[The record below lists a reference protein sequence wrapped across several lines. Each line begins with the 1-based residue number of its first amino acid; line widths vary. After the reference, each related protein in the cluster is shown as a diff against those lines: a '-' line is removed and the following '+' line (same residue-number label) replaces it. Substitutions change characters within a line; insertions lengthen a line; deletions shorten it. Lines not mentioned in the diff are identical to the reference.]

1 MNLFKAKRARDE
13 AAALAQIPVIDFG
26 PAFAGEPGALERLAA
41 EVRQACEGVAFL
53 YIKNHGID
61 QAVIDRAFAAS
72 RRFHALPLEQ
82 KLALKINAN
91 NIGYLPVNASMQ
103 RATEVHKAT
112 RPNFNE
118 SFFVSYDRPADHP
131 DVLAGKPF
139 RGRNQWPDEAAVPG
153 LRADIMAYFTAVEA
167 LGHRMLPAFARA
179 LDMPAD
185 FFAPF
190 FADEGHAPLRFL
202 HYPPQ
207 ETDDPEQFG
216 AGPHTDN
223 GFLTILAREDGVPGL
238 AVRLLNGEWVAPPVI
253 PGTLLIN
260 LGNILKRWS
269 NNRFQA
275 TPHGVVN
282 ETGADR
288 YSIAFFFGPN
298 PAARIECLPTCTG
311 PDNPPRYDPATYLD
325 LIFAFYNANYDH
337 RQSGDR
343 QKPAA

>member
-1 MNLFKAKRARDE
+1 MSDLNIFKARRAQDE

-26 PAFAGEPGALERLAA
+26 PAFAGMPGALEEIA
-41 EVRQACEGVAFL
+41 EQVRVACEGVAFF
-53 YIKNHGID
+53 YASNHGIP

-72 RRFHALPLEQ
+72 RRFHAMPIEQ
-82 KLALKINAN
+82 KLALKINGN
-91 NIGYLPVNASMQ
+91 NIGYLPINSSKQAASD
-103 RATEVHKAT
+103 VHKAT

-131 DVLAGKPF
+131 DASRGLPF
-139 RGRNQWPDEAAVPG
+139 RGRNQWPDGMPG
-153 LRADIMAYFTAVEA
+153 LRDDIMAYFTAVEA
-167 LGHRMLPAFARA
+167 LGHRMLPAFATA
-179 LDMPAD
+179 LGMPAD
-185 FFAPF
+185 FFTRPF
-190 FADEGHAPLRFL
+190 ANEGHAPLRFL

-207 ETDDPEQFG
+207 ESDDPEQFG

-223 GFLTILAREDGVPGL
+223 SFLTVLAREEGVPGL
-238 AVRLLNGEWVAPPVI
+238 AVRLLNGEWVSPPVI
-253 PGTLLIN
+253 PGTVLIN
-260 LGNILKRWS
+260 LGNIMKRWS

-311 PDNPPRYDPATYLD
+311 PDNPPKYDPATYLD

-337 RQSGDR
+337 RQ
-343 QKPAA
+343 KPAA